1 MKTRDYDDD
10 DGRVVADMSG
20 IDDRSLV
27 GRWLGLPE
35 GKISQRRR
43 ELPESPQ
50 QMQAKRADP
59 YGAGEMDTEE
69 RRFFIFGAMKASLM
83 IGMAYLA
90 VFAIVI
96 GILVLIW

>member
-35 GKISQRRR
+35 GKISRSRR
-43 ELPESPQ
+43 EMPDSPQ

-69 RRFFIFGAMKASLM
+69 RRVFIFGAMKASLM
-83 IGMAYLA
+83 LGMVYL
-90 VFAIVI
+90 VIFAIVI
-96 GILVLIW
+96 GILVFIW

>member
-1 MKTRDYDDD
+1 MNTRDYDDD

-35 GKISQRRR
+35 GKVQSRR
-43 ELPESPQ
+43 EITDRPESRSP
-50 QMQAKRADP
+50 RADA
-59 YGAGEMDTEE
+59 YGSGEMDSEE

-83 IGMAYLA
+83 LGMVYL
-90 VFAIVI
+90 VIFAIVI
-96 GILVLIW
+96 GILVFIW